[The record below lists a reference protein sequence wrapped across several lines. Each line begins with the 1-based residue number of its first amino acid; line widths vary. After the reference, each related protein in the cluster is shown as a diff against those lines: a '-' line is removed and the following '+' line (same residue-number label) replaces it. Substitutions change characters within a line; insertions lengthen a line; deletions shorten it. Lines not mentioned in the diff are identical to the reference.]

1 MNEVISVKTH
11 ILRDLEK
18 AGKISPYKADA
29 NESDPRY
36 KSYGVRAP
44 QKKTIFKH
52 HRQAIR
58 QLEISQQI
66 ALAYSL
72 IKSSFGEQQSI
83 GLWILEPHSTYFSPP
98 RFDELDQ
105 LVRCLFGWSKVD
117 EFTGSLLRKVLFNH
131 PEPFMKLVK
140 SWNHDPDQWLRRASV
155 VLFTRKVAKSG
166 QFTGFAINMC
176 DNLKH
181 ASEDLVR
188 KGVGWSLK
196 DLMQADKQRVLDYV
210 FQLRQQN
217 VSSVI
222 TSYAIRDLKGQ
233 ERDRFLARS

>member
-1 MNEVISVKTH
+1 MNDVISVKKH

-44 QKKTIFKH
+44 QKKAIFKH

-58 QLEISQQI
+58 QLEMSQQVE
-66 ALAYSL
+66 LAYSL
-72 IKSSFGEQQSI
+72 IRSGFGEQQSI
-83 GLWILEPHSTYFSPP
+83 GLWILEPHSDYFSPV

-117 EFTGSLLRKVLFNH
+117 EFTGSLLRRVLFKY
-131 PEPFMKLVK
+131 PEPFLKLVN

-166 QFTGFAINMC
+166 QFTDFAINMC

-196 DLMQADKQRVLDYV
+196 DLMQADKQRVIEYI
-210 FQLRQQN
+210 FHLRKQKI
-217 VSSVI
+217 SSVI
-222 TSYAIRDLKGQ
+222 TSYAIRDLKGL
-233 ERDRFLARS
+233 ERAHFLARS

>member
-1 MNEVISVKTH
+1 MNDVISVKTH

-18 AGKISPYKADA
+18 AGKISLYKADA

-83 GLWILEPHSTYFSPP
+83 GLWILEPHLAYFSPP

-117 EFTGSLLRKVLFNH
+117 EFTGSLLRKVLFNY

-155 VLFTRKVAKSG
+155 VLFTRNVAKSG

-196 DLMQADKQRVLDYV
+196 DLMHADKQRVLDYV

-233 ERDRFLARS
+233 ERARFLAKS